1 MEKKIHK
8 MQQRKREGGGR
19 EGERERAE
27 TGKVIEYGQQG
38 PFEERETR
46 GMRISLCA
54 LCSKPLRVTLH

>member
-8 MQQRKREGGGR
+8 MQQRKREGEGGR
-19 EGERERAE
+19 GREREE